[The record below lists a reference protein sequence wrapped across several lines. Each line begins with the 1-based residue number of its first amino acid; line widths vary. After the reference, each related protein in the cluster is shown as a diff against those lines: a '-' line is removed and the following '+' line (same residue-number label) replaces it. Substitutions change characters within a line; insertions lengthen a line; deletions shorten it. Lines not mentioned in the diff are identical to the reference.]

1 MAKLT
6 PKQEAFCLEYLID
19 LNATKAAMRAGY
31 SESSAYSIAGEN
43 MKKPEIIERIA
54 ELKVERSKITKI
66 DAQWVLENAKK
77 VFDRCMQHEPVMQAG
92 EPTGEYKFEHSGANK
107 ALEIIGK
114 IADGI
119 TVDGM
124 DPVAVRVAMEYAK
137 NNIKK
142 APGPL

>member
-54 ELKVERSKITKI
+54 ELKAERSKITKI

-114 IADGI
+114 HIDVQAFNERTTTEA
-119 TVDGM
+119 TVTVKETLSERLKRGSN
-124 DPVAVRVAMEYAK
+124 R
-137 NNIKK
+137 
-142 APGPL
+142 